1 MIDVVQL
8 RGFQSTAHM
17 LILYKW
23 VRSEDQAKLRNN
35 APIHGVSSPK
45 VKFRRADHQG
55 GTCCKL
61 VGLVTGMQFREINWI
76 VSVHT
81 CSPEMPGL
89 FSLQI
94 YFCLYGVIW
103 GRHPLRQS
111 RLGALGACWREFRN
125 VSFDVLPPMEIQAV
139 RLGEIII

>member
-1 MIDVVQL
+1 MIYVMQL
-8 RGFQSTAHM
+8 WGLQSTAHM
-17 LILYKW
+17 LIPHKW

-35 APIHGVSSPK
+35 APIHGASSPK

-55 GTCCKL
+55 GTCRK
-61 VGLVTGMQFREINWI
+61 LVTGMQFREINLI

-111 RLGALGACWREFRN
+111 RLGALGA
-125 VSFDVLPPMEIQAV
+125 
-139 RLGEIII
+139 